1 MSLLRK
7 LPALGEASPA
17 TLTKQIFSQLQNG
30 GTPLA
35 TPKSTAQKTGR
46 RPLGTVDPNATPL
59 GPNRPP
65 SKVTGTHAAHP
76 RIHLRAGDPLP
87 GAFGLT

>member
-7 LPALGEASPA
+7 LPGLGEASPA

-35 TPKSTAQKTGR
+35 TPKSTARKAGR
-46 RPLGTVDPNATPL
+46 RPLGEVDQNATPL
-59 GPNRPP
+59 GADRPP

-76 RIHLRAGDPLP
+76 RIRLQAGEPLK
-87 GAFGLT
+87 FSS